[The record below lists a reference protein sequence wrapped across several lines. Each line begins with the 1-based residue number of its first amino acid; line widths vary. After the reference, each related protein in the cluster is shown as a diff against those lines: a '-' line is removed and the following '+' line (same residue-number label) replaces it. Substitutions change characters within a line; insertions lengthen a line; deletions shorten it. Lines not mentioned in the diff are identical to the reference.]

1 MITSLKRRGNKIETK
16 HKRKAQHIHVKRQVA
31 VEVTQTFT
39 RSATLNR
46 NKGLESIFLLVETVD
61 QPGRANQPKMAH
73 PNQIIIGAV

>member
-1 MITSLKRRGNKIETK
+1 MITSLKKRGNKIETK

-61 QPGRANQPKMAH
+61 QPGRANQPNLTNRKWH
-73 PNQIIIGAV
+73 TLIK

>member
-1 MITSLKRRGNKIETK
+1 MITSFKKRGNKIETK

-61 QPGRANQPKMAH
+61 QPGRANQPNLTNRKWH
-73 PNQIIIGAV
+73 TLIK